1 MNVHHPAE
9 PEPIAA
15 AASGGGA
22 ARRADLLADAA
33 AAFAPVA
40 QELAELDGALEALIE
55 AGARSAA
62 GPARKLRRKLRRAE
76 PSVTM
81 VGQVKSGKTSL
92 VNAMLGAPGL
102 LPADVNPWTS
112 VVTTAH
118 LSPEPPQD
126 AAQAVFRFFEA
137 DQWERLTQRGGR
149 IGELAGRAGANEEM
163 AQVARQL
170 AEMQEKSRRRLG
182 ERFELLMGQ
191 SHAYGHVDADLIRR
205 YVCLGDD
212 FGVGDGAEEA
222 EDQGRYADIT
232 RSADL
237 YLHRPGFPMGLAIS
251 DTPGVNDT
259 FLMREQITLQA
270 IRDSRACVVV
280 LSAHQAMSAVDMALI
295 RMIAAIPSRD
305 VVIFVNRI
313 DELAETGGSVDEI
326 EQSVRETLAAHHGPA
341 EAEILFGS
349 AAWAEAALT
358 GTLAGMDQASADALI
373 AWAEAE
379 LGDLPCDETGALDA
393 RAVWELSGVPALYA
407 ALAERAART
416 VARETAE
423 RVARAGLNL
432 ASALGAAARAP
443 VRPQIGPER
452 DPAREIALPAE
463 IDRLEEA
470 LMARLDAAFA
480 ELLPAFDARMDRA
493 KAGFV
498 DRAVAALLD
507 HLEAGGDTE
516 GWTYDPAGLRVL
528 LRTAHTV
535 FARRAR
541 AAEEEVC
548 AAAAEEIAA
557 LYGRAFGAAA
567 RDVSIV
573 PPAPEPAP
581 APVFLGETI
590 ALDLSSGWWSRWFS
604 RRRGWR
610 ARADDLAALLDG
622 ECAHMAETLRRD
634 HGAADLERARATLR
648 EFIAGQRR
656 ILLDLWMR
664 DAPGPEELR
673 GEMARSE
680 TAQAAARLAQARAI
694 FTRHLHTDPQ
704 ESRS

>member
-9 PEPIAA
+9 TEPTRIVAQE
-15 AASGGGA
+15 GGA
-22 ARRADLLADAA
+22 GRRVDLLARAA

-40 QELAELDGALEALIE
+40 AELAELDGALEALIE
-55 AGARSAA
+55 AGGRAAA
-62 GPARKLRRKLRRAE
+62 GPARKLRRKLRQAV

-92 VNAMLGAPGL
+92 VNAMLGAPDL

-118 LSPEPPQD
+118 LSPEPPQED
-126 AAQAVFRFFEA
+126 AQAVFRFFEA
-137 DQWERLTQRGGR
+137 DQWDRLTRRGGR

-182 ERFELLMGQ
+182 ARFELLMGQ

-212 FGVGDGAEEA
+212 FGAADGAEDEG
-222 EDQGRYADIT
+222 QGRYADIT

-237 YLHRPGFPMGLAIS
+237 YLHRPGFPMGLSIS

-313 DELAETGGSVDEI
+313 DELAETGVSVDEI
-326 EQSVRETLAAHHGPA
+326 EASVRETLAAHHGPA

-358 GTLAGMDQASADALI
+358 GTLAGMDPASAEALI
-373 AWAEAE
+373 GWAEAE
-379 LGDLPCDETGALDA
+379 LGDLPCDETGALDTES
-393 RAVWELSGVPALYA
+393 VWELSGVPALYA
-407 ALAERAART
+407 ALAERAGRS

-432 ASALGAAARAP
+432 AAAVGAAARAP
-443 VRPQIGPER
+443 VRPRIGPDR
-452 DPAREIALPAE
+452 DAAGQIALPAE
-463 IDRLEEA
+463 IDRLEEE

-480 ELLPAFDARMDRA
+480 ELLPAFDARIERA

-498 DRAVAALLD
+498 ERAVAALLA
-507 HLEAGGDTE
+507 HLEAGGEAD

-541 AAEEEVC
+541 AAETEIGAE
-548 AAAAEEIAA
+548 AAEEIAA

-567 RDVSIV
+567 RDVAIV

-648 EFIAGQRR
+648 DFLAGQRR

-664 DAPGPEELR
+664 DAPGPEDLR
-673 GEMARSE
+673 DGMARSE
-680 TAQAAARLAQARAI
+680 GARAAARLAEAQAI
-694 FTRHLHTDPQ
+694 FTRHLHTDPE

>member
-1 MNVHHPAE
+1 MNVHRPAE
-9 PEPIAA
+9 PEPTQIAA
-15 AASGGGA
+15 AADAA
-22 ARRADLLADAA
+22 ARRVDLLAEAA

-40 QELAELDGALEALIE
+40 AELAELDAALGALIE
-55 AGARSAA
+55 AGGRSAA
-62 GPARKLRRKLRRAE
+62 APARKLRRRLRRAE

-137 DQWERLTQRGGR
+137 DQWERLTRRGGR
-149 IGELAGRAGANEEM
+149 IGELAGRAGADEEM

-170 AEMQEKSRRRLG
+170 GEMQEKSRRRLG
-182 ERFELLMGQ
+182 DRFELLMGQ

-212 FGVGDGAEEA
+212 FGDGDGGES
-222 EDQGRYADIT
+222 DGQGRFADIT

-237 YLHRPGFPMGLAIS
+237 YLHRPGFPMGLSIA

-313 DELAETGGSVDEI
+313 DELAETGVSVDEI
-326 EQSVRETLAAHHGPA
+326 EESVRETLAAHHGPA
-341 EAEILFGS
+341 EADILFGS

-358 GTLAGMDQASADALI
+358 GTLAGMDRASAEALI

-423 RVARAGLNL
+423 RVARSGLNL
-432 ASALGAAARAP
+432 ATALGAATRAP
-443 VRPQIGPER
+443 VRPQIGPDR
-452 DPAREIALPAE
+452 GAAAEIALPAE
-463 IDRLEEA
+463 IDRLEEE
-470 LMARLDAAFA
+470 LMARLDAAFGA
-480 ELLPAFDARMDRA
+480 LLPAFDARIARA

-498 DRAVAALLD
+498 DRAVAALLE
-507 HLEAGGDTE
+507 HLEAGGEAE

-541 AAEEEVC
+541 AAEAEICTE
-548 AAAAEEIAA
+548 AAAGIAA

-567 RDVSIV
+567 RDVAIV
-573 PPAPEPAP
+573 PPMPEPAP

-590 ALDLSSGWWSRWFS
+590 ALDLSASWWSRWFS

-648 EFIAGQRR
+648 EFLAGQRR

-664 DAPGPEELR
+664 DAPGPEDLR
-673 GEMARSE
+673 DGMAASDA
-680 TAQAAARLAQARAI
+680 AQAAARLEEAQAI